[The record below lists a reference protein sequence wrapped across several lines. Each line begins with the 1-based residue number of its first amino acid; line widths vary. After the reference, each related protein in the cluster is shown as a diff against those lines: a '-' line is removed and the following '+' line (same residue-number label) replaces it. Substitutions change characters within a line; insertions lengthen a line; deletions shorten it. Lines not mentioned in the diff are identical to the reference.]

1 MLRPVQLSPQAV
13 MARLMA
19 SVPQV
24 DANAPLGL
32 PVAPAQN
39 AAELNPI
46 EPVIPMAVDD
56 HEARGAHELVL
67 GNADE
72 DDIAAEDA
80 DDDEEPEI
88 LAAAAAATAAAL
100 AENENQDALAEADDS
115 ELLTDEN
122 VEAEADAIIA
132 HEAMFAAAGTAENVH
147 QRRNGARI
155 ARMPQYL
162 RDYEYRRNP
171 RR

>member
-13 MARLMA
+13 MTRIMA

-24 DANAPLGL
+24 DVNAPLGL
-32 PVAPAQN
+32 PDAPAQN

-56 HEARGAHELVL
+56 HEARGAHERVL
-67 GNADE
+67 RIAD
-72 DDIAAEDA
+72 EDA
-80 DDDEEPEI
+80 DDHEEPEI

-122 VEAEADAIIA
+122 VQAEADAIIA
-132 HEAMFAAAGTAENVH
+132 HETMFAAAGTGEHVH
-147 QRRNGARI
+147 QRRIGARI
-155 ARMPQYL
+155 ARMPQFL
-162 RDYEYRRNP
+162 RDYEFRRNP

>member
-13 MARLMA
+13 MTRIMA

-24 DANAPLGL
+24 DVNAPLGV
-32 PVAPAQN
+32 PDTPAQN

-56 HEARGAHELVL
+56 REPRAAHEPVL
-67 GNADE
+67 RIADQP
-72 DDIAAEDA
+72 DEDA
-80 DDDEEPEI
+80 DDHEEPEEI
-88 LAAAAAATAAAL
+88 VDAAAAALT

-122 VEAEADAIIA
+122 VQTEADAIIA
-132 HEAMFAAAGTAENVH
+132 HETMFAAVGTGEYVN

-155 ARMPQYL
+155 SRMPEYL
-162 RDYEYRRNP
+162 REYEYRRNA